1 MISLASLF
9 ASNSRDPD
17 GSLIAYLWDFG
28 DGSFSERISQEHVFT
43 EAGEYVVSLQVTDDQ
58 GETATYSQTVLV
70 VENEEIFPFEVVEAQ
85 VNSEWTVFNFSAPFI
100 DPVVIVGPA
109 SFADSEPATVR
120 IRNVNQNGFEIHIAE
135 WDYLDALHASE
146 TLSFIVMEKGVYT
159 LENGTTIEAGSFAS
173 NSTRFRQYSTKETF
187 DRTPVIFTQVM
198 TENESDVV
206 TVRLRN
212 IGNDSFEYKLQ
223 EQEINKKRHNTE
235 TIGYIAWEPGSGM
248 ISELPFEVGL
258 TGNSVKKNWFDLT
271 FQSELINLPFFFATM
286 QTNEGNN
293 TAVIRYQSIS
303 NASALIKV
311 EEEQSKDE
319 EVNHNRENVG
329 YLLIG
334 IDTAGPVE

>member
-1 MISLASLF
+1 
-9 ASNSRDPD
+9 
-17 GSLIAYLWDFG
+17 
-28 DGSFSERISQEHVFT
+28 
-43 EAGEYVVSLQVTDDQ
+43 
-58 GETATYSQTVLV
+58 
-70 VENEEIFPFEVVEAQ
+70 
-85 VNSEWTVFNFSAPFI
+85 
-100 DPVVIVGPA
+100 
-109 SFADSEPATVR
+109 
-120 IRNVNQNGFEIHIAE
+120 
-135 WDYLDALHASE
+135 
-146 TLSFIVMEKGVYT
+146 MEKGVYT
-159 LENGTTIEAGSFAS
+159 LENGTKIEAGSFAS

-258 TGNSVKKNWFDLT
+258 TGNSVEKNWFDLT
-271 FQSELINLPFFFATM
+271 FQSELIDLPFFFATM

-303 NASALIKV
+303 SASALIKV

-329 YLLIG
+329 YLIIG